1 MSEPEPVLNI
11 EIVRF
16 VKVQKITRNIMAS
29 WISYTPNQLLICV
42 IYDLKAEMNQ
52 LVAPISLLKNENWC
66 NLGFDNFLNILT
78 GAKHSWYAQ

>member
-1 MSEPEPVLNI
+1 MSEPEPELSI

-42 IYDLKAEMNQ
+42 RYDLKAEMNQ
-52 LVAPISLLKNENWC
+52 LVA
-66 NLGFDNFLNILT
+66 
-78 GAKHSWYAQ
+78 